1 MMIVT
6 CEKCSRSFNIQ
17 DNLIP
22 NEGRF
27 LQCGSCGHKWFYK
40 ISKSTANDKNNE
52 IFNSIPFEKSDFE
65 VSKIKDK
72 KNELFEEKIVK
83 NESYESKNKITFSK
97 KRPNIIKYTFV
108 VIISLIAL
116 IILTDTFKNQLNN
129 YIPGIN
135 LLLNNLYE
143 TLKDLTLFFQDLI
156 N

>member
-40 ISKSTANDKNNE
+40 FSKSIANDKNDE
-52 IFNSIPFEKSDFE
+52 LVNSIPLEKSDFE

-72 KNELFEEKIVK
+72 KHELFDEKIVK
-83 NESYESKNKITFSK
+83 NEGYESKSQITSK
-97 KRPNIIKYTFV
+97 KKPNIIKYTFV
-108 VIISLIAL
+108 IIISLIAL

-135 LLLNNLYE
+135 LVLNNLYE
-143 TLKDLTLFFQDLI
+143 TLKDISLFFQDLI
-156 N
+156 K